1 MGIKILS
8 MPGKSWKNKFMFG
21 ILLTAVV
28 KARTKIETSNWTAQQ
43 HFGGHQSLCLLH

>member
-1 MGIKILS
+1 MGMKILS

-21 ILLTAVV
+21 ILFTAVV